1 MCFGALQTINDV
13 VMGVSLA
20 GLSRYLNRR
29 YGKLPLI
36 LSSISLP
43 IEPLY
48 TSLQVAA
55 NYVYNF
61 VPIGNF
67 GRKLY
72 K

>member
-1 MCFGALQTINDV
+1 MVFWALQTINDV

-43 IEPLY
+43 TMPLNFMSRN
-48 TSLQVAA
+48 SL
-55 NYVYNF
+55 NMLSINC
-61 VPIGNF
+61 
-67 GRKLY
+67 R
-72 K
+72 